1 MVVFYG
7 GIKMSE
13 ITKKMIKK
21 YGEDL
26 QLDVAVEELS
36 ELIKEV
42 IKYKRTKRLGGSYDF
57 KHMAE
62 ELADVFVVS
71 EIIYEVLGE
80 HGVTREQVE
89 DLVNYKFNR
98 TKERYL

>member
-1 MVVFYG
+1 
-7 GIKMSE
+7 MSE
-13 ITKKMIKK
+13 ITKEMIKK

-26 QLDVAVEELS
+26 QLDMAVEELS

-71 EIIYEVLGE
+71 ETVYEVLGE
-80 HGVTREQVE
+80 HGVSRDQVE
-89 DLVNYKFNR
+89 ELVNYKFNR

>member
-1 MVVFYG
+1 MNN
-7 GIKMSE
+7 
-13 ITKKMIKK
+13 ITKEMINKF
-21 YGEDL
+21 GEDL
-26 QLDVAVEELS
+26 QLDVTVEELS

-71 EIIYEVLGE
+71 EIIYEVLEE
-80 HGVTREQVE
+80 HGITREQVDE
-89 DLVNYKFNR
+89 LVNYKFNR
-98 TKERYL
+98 TKERYLW

>member
-1 MVVFYG
+1 
-7 GIKMSE
+7 MSE
-13 ITKKMIKK
+13 ITKEMIKK

-71 EIIYEVLGE
+71 EIVYEVLGE
-80 HGVTREQVE
+80 HGVSRDQVE
-89 DLVNYKFNR
+89 ELVNYKFNR

>member
-42 IKYKRTKRLGGSYDF
+42 IKYKRTKT
-57 KHMAE
+57 
-62 ELADVFVVS
+62 
-71 EIIYEVLGE
+71 I
-80 HGVTREQVE
+80 
-89 DLVNYKFNR
+89 NN
-98 TKERYL
+98 

>member
-1 MVVFYG
+1 MNEVT
-7 GIKMSE
+7 KEM
-13 ITKKMIKK
+13 ITKF
-21 YGEDL
+21 GEDL
-26 QLDVAVEELS
+26 QLDVTVEELS

-62 ELADVFVVS
+62 ELADVIVVS
-71 EIIYEVLGE
+71 EIVYEVLGE
-80 HGVTREQVE
+80 HGVSRDQVE
-89 DLVNYKFNR
+89 ELVNYKFNR

>member
-1 MVVFYG
+1 
-7 GIKMSE
+7 MSE
-13 ITKKMIKK
+13 ITKEMIKK

-71 EIIYEVLGE
+71 EIVYEVLGE
-80 HGVTREQVE
+80 HGVSREQVE
-89 DLVNYKFNR
+89 ELVNYKFNR

>member
-1 MVVFYG
+1 MNDV
-7 GIKMSE
+7 
-13 ITKKMIKK
+13 TKEMINK

-26 QLDVAVEELS
+26 QLDVSVEELS

-62 ELADVFVVS
+62 ELADVIVVS
-71 EIIYEVLGE
+71 EIIYTVLENNGIS
-80 HGVTREQVE
+80 REQVDE
-89 DLVNYKFNR
+89 LVNYKFNR

>member
-13 ITKKMIKK
+13 ITKEMIKK

-89 DLVNYKFNR
+89 ELVNYKFNR